1 MNMGMNELPIH
12 IFGILI
18 FLIYCLVIL
27 LYISK
32 KYRYFFIN
40 PIVQLILLLFGI
52 LLATHCCFFGMLYL
66 VAYSLTYYLLY
77 KKEISEAFSVVE
89 NTSFDELQIEKDSL
103 LAELEDNE
111 DEVEGV
117 WASSLLGKEM
127 GLNIL
132 FFY

>member
-1 MNMGMNELPIH
+1 MMNMGMNELPIH

-18 FLIYCLVIL
+18 FIIYCLVIL

-40 PIVQLILLLFGI
+40 PIVQLILLLIGI

-89 NTSFDELQIEKDSL
+89 NTSFNQLQIEKDSL
-103 LAELEDNE
+103 LAGLENEE
-111 DEVEGV
+111 DEVNGV
-117 WASSLLGKEM
+117 WSSSLLGKEM
-127 GLNIL
+127 GLNKG
-132 FFY
+132 

>member
-1 MNMGMNELPIH
+1 MKMGMNELPIH

-18 FLIYCLVIL
+18 FIIYCLVIL
-27 LYISK
+27 QYMSK

-40 PIVQLILLLFGI
+40 PIVQLILLMVGI
-52 LLATHCCFFGMLYL
+52 LLAIYCRFFGMLYL

-89 NTSFDELQIEKDSL
+89 STSFDELQVEKDSV

-111 DEVEGV
+111 DEVDGV
-117 WASSLLGKEM
+117 WSSTVLGKEM
-127 GLNIL
+127 GLNKG
-132 FFY
+132 

>member
-1 MNMGMNELPIH
+1 MKMGMDELPIH

-18 FLIYCLVIL
+18 FIIYCLVIL
-27 LYISK
+27 QYMSK

-40 PIVQLILLLFGI
+40 PIVQLILLMIGI

-89 NTSFDELQIEKDSL
+89 NTSFNELQIEKDSL

-117 WASSLLGKEM
+117 WSCTVLGKSI
-127 GLNIL
+127 GLNNG
-132 FFY
+132 

>member
-1 MNMGMNELPIH
+1 MKMGMDDLPIH

-18 FLIYCLVIL
+18 FIIYCLVIL

-40 PIVQLILLLFGI
+40 PIVQLILLMVGI
-52 LLATHCCFFGMLYL
+52 LLAIHCRFFGMLYL

-89 NTSFDELQIEKDSL
+89 NTSFDELQVEKDSV
-103 LAELEDNE
+103 LAELEDNQ
-111 DEVEGV
+111 DQVDGV
-117 WASSLLGKEM
+117 WSSTVLGKEM
-127 GLNIL
+127 GLNKG
-132 FFY
+132 

>member
-1 MNMGMNELPIH
+1 MGMNELPIH

-18 FLIYCLVIL
+18 FIIYCLVIL

-40 PIVQLILLLFGI
+40 PIVQLILLLIGI

-77 KKEISEAFSVVE
+77 KKELSETFNVVE
-89 NTSFDELQIEKDSL
+89 NTSFTQLQVETDSQ
-103 LAELEDNE
+103 LAQLENE
-111 DEVEGV
+111 EDQVDGL
-117 WASSLLGKEM
+117 WALTDLAKKM
-127 GLNIL
+127 GLNKG
-132 FFY
+132 

>member
-1 MNMGMNELPIH
+1 MKMGMDELPIH

-18 FLIYCLVIL
+18 FIIYCLVIL

-40 PIVQLILLLFGI
+40 PIVQLILLLIGI
-52 LLATHCCFFGMLYL
+52 LLATHCRFFGMLYL

-89 NTSFDELQIEKDSL
+89 NTSFTQLQIEKDSL
-103 LAELEDNE
+103 LDGLENNE
-111 DEVEGV
+111 DEVDGV
-117 WASSLLGKEM
+117 WACSVLGKEM
-127 GLNIL
+127 GLNKG
-132 FFY
+132 

>member
-1 MNMGMNELPIH
+1 MKMGMNELPIH

-18 FLIYCLVIL
+18 FIIYCLVIL

-40 PIVQLILLLFGI
+40 PIVQLILLLIGI

-77 KKEISEAFSVVE
+77 KKEISEAFDVVE
-89 NTSFDELQIEKDSL
+89 NTSFTQLQIEKDSL
-103 LAELEDNE
+103 LAGLENNE
-111 DEVEGV
+111 DEVGAV
-117 WASSLLGKEM
+117 WASSDLGIKM
-127 GLNIL
+127 GLNKG
-132 FFY
+132 

>member
-1 MNMGMNELPIH
+1 MGIDELPIH

-18 FLIYCLVIL
+18 FIIYCLVIL
-27 LYISK
+27 LYMSK

-40 PIVQLILLLFGI
+40 PIVQLILLMIGI

-89 NTSFDELQIEKDSL
+89 NTSFNELQIEKDSV
-103 LAELEDNE
+103 LAGLEDNE
-111 DEVEGV
+111 DQVDGV
-117 WASSLLGKEM
+117 WSSTVLGKEM
-127 GLNIL
+127 GLNKG
-132 FFY
+132 

>member
-1 MNMGMNELPIH
+1 MMNMGMNELPIH

-18 FLIYCLVIL
+18 FIIYCLIIL
-27 LYISK
+27 LYMSK

-40 PIVQLILLLFGI
+40 PIVQLILLLIGI

-89 NTSFDELQIEKDSL
+89 STSFNQLQIEKDSL
-103 LAELEDNE
+103 LSGLETEE
-111 DEVEGV
+111 DEVDGV
-117 WASSLLGKEM
+117 WSSSLLGKEM
-127 GLNIL
+127 GLNKG
-132 FFY
+132 

>member
-1 MNMGMNELPIH
+1 MKMGMNELPIH

-18 FLIYCLVIL
+18 FIIYCLVIL
-27 LYISK
+27 LYMSK

-40 PIVQLILLLFGI
+40 PIVQLILLMVGI
-52 LLATHCCFFGMLYL
+52 LLAIYCRFFGMLYL

-89 NTSFDELQIEKDSL
+89 STSFDELQVEKDSV

-111 DEVEGV
+111 DQVDGL
-117 WASSLLGKEM
+117 WSNTSLAKAI
-127 GLNIL
+127 GLNKG
-132 FFY
+132 

>member
-1 MNMGMNELPIH
+1 MGMDELPIH

-18 FLIYCLVIL
+18 FIIYCLVIL

-40 PIVQLILLLFGI
+40 PIVQLILLMVGI
-52 LLATHCCFFGMLYL
+52 LLATHCRFFGMLYL

-89 NTSFDELQIEKDSL
+89 NTSFTQLQIEKDSL
-103 LAELEDNE
+103 LDGLENNE
-111 DEVEGV
+111 DEVDGV
-117 WASSLLGKEM
+117 WACSVLGKEM
-127 GLNIL
+127 GLNKG
-132 FFY
+132 

>member
-1 MNMGMNELPIH
+1 MKMGMDELPIH

-18 FLIYCLVIL
+18 FIIYCLVIL

-40 PIVQLILLLFGI
+40 PIVQLILLLIGI

-89 NTSFDELQIEKDSL
+89 STSFNQLQIEKDSL
-103 LAELEDNE
+103 LSGLENEE
-111 DEVEGV
+111 DEVDGV
-117 WASSLLGKEM
+117 WSSSLLGKEM
-127 GLNIL
+127 GLNKG
-132 FFY
+132 

>member
-1 MNMGMNELPIH
+1 MMKMGMNELPIH

-18 FLIYCLVIL
+18 FIIYCLVIL

-32 KYRYFFIN
+32 KHRYFFIN
-40 PIVQLILLLFGI
+40 PIVQLILLLVGI

-77 KKEISEAFSVVE
+77 KKEISETFDVVE
-89 NTSFDELQIEKDSL
+89 NTSFTQLQVEKDSL
-103 LAELEDNE
+103 LAGLENDE
-111 DEVEGV
+111 DQVDGV

-127 GLNIL
+127 GLNKG
-132 FFY
+132 

>member
-1 MNMGMNELPIH
+1 MMNMGMNELPIH

-18 FLIYCLVIL
+18 FIIYCLVIL

-40 PIVQLILLLFGI
+40 PIVQLILLLIGI

-77 KKEISEAFSVVE
+77 KKEISEAFDVVE
-89 NTSFDELQIEKDSL
+89 NTSFTQLQVEKDSQ
-103 LAELEDNE
+103 LAQLENDE
-111 DEVEGV
+111 DQVNGL
-117 WASSLLGKEM
+117 WASSDLGIKM
-127 GLNIL
+127 GLNKV
-132 FFY
+132 

>member
-1 MNMGMNELPIH
+1 MMKMGMDELPMH

-18 FLIYCLVIL
+18 FIIYCLVIL
-27 LYISK
+27 QYMSK

-40 PIVQLILLLFGI
+40 PIVQLILLMIGI

-89 NTSFDELQIEKDSL
+89 NTSFNELQIEKDSL

-117 WASSLLGKEM
+117 WSCTVLGKSI
-127 GLNIL
+127 GLNNG
-132 FFY
+132 

>member
-1 MNMGMNELPIH
+1 MKMGMNELPIH

-18 FLIYCLVIL
+18 FIIYCLIIL

-40 PIVQLILLLFGI
+40 PIIQLILLLVGI
-52 LLATHCCFFGMLYL
+52 LLATQCCFFGMLYL

-89 NTSFDELQIEKDSL
+89 NTSFNQLQVEKDSV
-103 LAELEDNE
+103 LAGLENE
-111 DEVEGV
+111 EDQVDGV
-117 WASSLLGKEM
+117 WSSSLLGKEM
-127 GLNIL
+127 GLNKG
-132 FFY
+132 

>member
-1 MNMGMNELPIH
+1 MKMGMNELPIH

-18 FLIYCLVIL
+18 FIIYCLVIL
-27 LYISK
+27 LYMSK

-40 PIVQLILLLFGI
+40 PIVQLILLMVGI

-89 NTSFDELQIEKDSL
+89 NTSFDELQVEKDSV
-103 LAELEDNE
+103 LAELENNE
-111 DEVEGV
+111 DEVDV
-117 WASSLLGKEM
+117 LWSNTSLAKAI
-127 GLNIL
+127 GLNKG
-132 FFY
+132 

>member
-1 MNMGMNELPIH
+1 MMKMGMDELPMH

-18 FLIYCLVIL
+18 FIIYCLVIL

-40 PIVQLILLLFGI
+40 PIVQLILLMVGI

-89 NTSFDELQIEKDSL
+89 NTSFNELQVEKDSL
-103 LAELEDNE
+103 LAGFENNE
-111 DEVEGV
+111 DEVDGL
-117 WASSLLGKEM
+117 WSCTSLAKAIR
-127 GLNIL
+127 LNNG
-132 FFY
+132 

>member
-1 MNMGMNELPIH
+1 MGMNELPIH

-18 FLIYCLVIL
+18 FIIYCLVIL

-40 PIVQLILLLFGI
+40 PIVQLILLLIGI

-77 KKEISEAFSVVE
+77 KKEISEAFNVVE
-89 NTSFDELQIEKDSL
+89 NTSFTQLQVEKDSL
-103 LAELEDNE
+103 LAGLDNDEDQV
-111 DEVEGV
+111 DGV
-117 WASSLLGKEM
+117 WASSDLGIKM
-127 GLNIL
+127 GLNKV
-132 FFY
+132 